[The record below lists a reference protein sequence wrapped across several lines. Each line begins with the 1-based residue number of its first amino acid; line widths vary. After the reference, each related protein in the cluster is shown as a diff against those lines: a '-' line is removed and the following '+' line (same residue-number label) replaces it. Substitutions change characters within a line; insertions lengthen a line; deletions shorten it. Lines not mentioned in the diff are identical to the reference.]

1 MVFDFVFSSF
11 LANFNN
17 FVDEKY
23 ILSDNAFVR
32 RGKWNLETAIKFP
45 LFNRK
50 KTKFNEVNRFLRNET
65 GDYSMKI
72 TGSGVCDRMQYID
85 PKVYI
90 DMNDGVV
97 MEMYNNVEEMET
109 FKGFHVFAIDGSF
122 VELPDH
128 PQTREEME
136 IPPNTQLKSYVARA
150 KISCMVDAK
159 MDFVVSSK
167 IENQFADE
175 ITLALW
181 HLDDIKNK
189 INLNNA
195 ITCYDRFYNA
205 TEIMLKTE
213 SLDSY
218 YLIRGKYH
226 VFKKQQEQMDINK
239 TNDATFEINLNNSK
253 IKRYKDEELK
263 KLARK
268 QKRLKVRIVKVKLKN
283 GITEVL
289 FTNLPKEIASPEEL
303 KQLYGERW
311 TIEKDYDRLKNK
323 LYIEKFTGRRRTII
337 EQDFYSH
344 IFLLNLL
351 IGIKHDA
358 ELKIKRKPKQ
368 TAKYTY
374 EYHSNVN
381 VLIGEIKDQLPR
393 LLTDNQ
399 EQIQQVI
406 QEIMEIGSKEL
417 VATKIPAPTNEERD
431 KEKYWNKNCKTSKS
445 EGF

>member
-1 MVFDFVFSSF
+1 MVFDLVFSNF

-90 DMNDGVV
+90 DMNDGVI
-97 MEMYNNVEEMET
+97 MEMYNNLEEMKT
-109 FKGFHVFAIDGSF
+109 FKGFHVFATDGSF

-136 IPPNTQLKSYVARA
+136 IPPDTKLKSYVSRA
-150 KISCMVDAK
+150 KISCMVDTK
-159 MDFVVSSK
+159 MDFVVSSI
-167 IENQFADE
+167 IENQFVDE
-175 ITLALW
+175 ITLALR
-181 HLDDIKNK
+181 HLDDVK
-189 INLNNA
+189 
-195 ITCYDRFYNA
+195 TCYDRFYNA
-205 TEIMLKTE
+205 TELMLKTE

-218 YLIRGKYH
+218 YLIRGKSY
-226 VFKKQQEQMDINK
+226 VFKKQQKQMENDK
-239 TNDATFEINLNNSK
+239 TNDETFEINLNNSK
-253 IKRYKDEELK
+253 IKKYRDEELK

-283 GITEVL
+283 GTIETL
-289 FTNLPKEIASPEEL
+289 LTNLPKEIASSEEL

-311 TIEKDYDRLKNK
+311 TVEKDYDRLKNK
-323 LYIEKFTGRRRTII
+323 IYIEKFTGRRRTII

-358 ELKIKRKPKQ
+358 ELKIKRKPKE

-381 VLIGEIKDQLPR
+381 ILIGEIKDQLPR

-406 QEIMEIGSKEL
+406 QEIIEIGSKEL
-417 VATKIPAPTNEERD
+417 VATKIPTPTNEERD
-431 KEKYWNKNCKTSKS
+431 KEQYWNKNCKTSKS

>member
-1 MVFDFVFSSF
+1 
-11 LANFNN
+11 
-17 FVDEKY
+17 
-23 ILSDNAFVR
+23 
-32 RGKWNLETAIKFP
+32 
-45 LFNRK
+45 
-50 KTKFNEVNRFLRNET
+50 
-65 GDYSMKI
+65 
-72 TGSGVCDRMQYID
+72 
-85 PKVYI
+85 
-90 DMNDGVV
+90 
-97 MEMYNNVEEMET
+97 
-109 FKGFHVFAIDGSF
+109 
-122 VELPDH
+122 
-128 PQTREEME
+128 
-136 IPPNTQLKSYVARA
+136 
-150 KISCMVDAK
+150 
-159 MDFVVSSK
+159 
-167 IENQFADE
+167 
-175 ITLALW
+175 
-181 HLDDIKNK
+181 
-189 INLNNA
+189 
-195 ITCYDRFYNA
+195 
-205 TEIMLKTE
+205 
-213 SLDSY
+213 
-218 YLIRGKYH
+218 
-226 VFKKQQEQMDINK
+226 MDINK
-239 TNDATFEINLNNSK
+239 TNDATFEINLKNSK

-263 KLARK
+263 KISPK
-268 QKRLKVRIVKVKLKN
+268 TKKKTKSQNCQSKIKKN

-351 IGIKHDA
+351 IGIKHDT

-381 VLIGEIKDQLPR
+381 VLIGKIKDQLPR